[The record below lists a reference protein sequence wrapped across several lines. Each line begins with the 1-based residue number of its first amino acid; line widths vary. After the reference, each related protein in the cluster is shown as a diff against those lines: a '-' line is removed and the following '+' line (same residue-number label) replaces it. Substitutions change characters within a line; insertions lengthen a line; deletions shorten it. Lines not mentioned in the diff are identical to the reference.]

1 MKTLTKAEEQ
11 IMHVIWQLEK
21 VLVRDILE
29 RLPDPKPAYNTVST
43 VVRVLEKKGFVN
55 HKSYGTTYEYYPLI
69 SKEEYTRVHF
79 REFLSKYFNNSFPQ
93 MASFFASENNIS
105 IENLEEML
113 KEIEQELEKKRDLKK
128 CL

>member
-113 KEIEQELEKKRDLKK
+113 KEIEQELEKKEDLKK

>member
-11 IMHVIWQLEK
+11 IMHVIWEFER

-29 RLPDPKPAYNTVST
+29 RFPDPKPAYNTVST

-113 KEIEQELEKKRDLKK
+113 KEIEQELEKKEDSA
-128 CL
+128 